1 MTYLQTGNEKQK
13 SAYRTLTDL
22 GIMELL
28 REYDPILVG
37 TVPIGIDLPD
47 SDLDVIC
54 YAPDIGLFK
63 ETVMQRLGHLSLH
76 TEQGYSRGTL
86 SLTVQ
91 FTYQDWDIEL
101 FAQPVP
107 TLMQNGWR
115 HMLVEH
121 RILRLW
127 GETARKAVMEYKLSG
142 MKTEPAFGRL
152 LGLEGDPYEELLR
165 LNDWQDEQL
174 MRHFNIKGEED

>member
-1 MTYLQTGNEKQK
+1 M
-13 SAYRTLTDL
+13 TDL
-22 GIMELL
+22 KIMELL
-28 REYDPILVG
+28 GEFDPLLVG

-47 SDLDVIC
+47 SDLDIIC
-54 YAPDIGLFK
+54 FAPDIGFFEEAVK
-63 ETVMQRLGHLSLH
+63 QRLMGLSLH
-76 TEQGYSRGTL
+76 MEQGYTGGIL

-91 FTYQDWDIEL
+91 FTYQDWIIEL

-115 HMLVEH
+115 HMIVEH

-127 GETARKAVMEYKLSG
+127 GEKARKAVMKYKLCG

-165 LNDWQDEQL
+165 LNDWQDERL
-174 MRHFNIKGEED
+174 ARHFNIKGEED